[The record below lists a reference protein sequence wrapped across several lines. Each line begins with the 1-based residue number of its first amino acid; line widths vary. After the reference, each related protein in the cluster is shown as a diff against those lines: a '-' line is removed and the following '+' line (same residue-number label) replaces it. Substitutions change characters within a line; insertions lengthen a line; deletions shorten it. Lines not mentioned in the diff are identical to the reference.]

1 MTTTPPL
8 RRSLHILIVDDEAE
22 VREIVAEY
30 LRAAGHVVRLMASGR
45 EALDHIGQT
54 LDCYDVALIDWR
66 MPGISGRDVIQGIR
80 HQCPNTR
87 VVIAT
92 GELSDNLRFGRDD
105 IGAVEVLRKPF
116 SLRELNERLGRVAPA
131 APWNNS

>member
-1 MTTTPPL
+1 
-8 RRSLHILIVDDEAE
+8 
-22 VREIVAEY
+22 
-30 LRAAGHVVRLMASGR
+30 
-45 EALDHIGQT
+45 
-54 LDCYDVALIDWR
+54 
-66 MPGISGRDVIQGIR
+66 
-80 HQCPNTR
+80 